1 MNEVVKKLKL
11 VNSALDDVNSNHR
24 NLEVYRDNYNK
35 LFDSITD
42 NEDSSTD
49 LLKTIYTCRDYI
61 LELESLT
68 SSLTSLVVEFGLGN
82 AQANSEFV
90 NNLILNNNNN

>member
-1 MNEVVKKLKL
+1 MNDVVKKLRL
-11 VNSALDDVNSNHR
+11 INSALDDVNFNHS

-42 NEDSSTD
+42 DEDSSTD
-49 LLKTIYTCRDYI
+49 LLRTIYTCRDYI

-68 SSLTSLVVEFGLGN
+68 SSLTSLVVEFGIGN
-82 AQANSEFV
+82 AQDNSDFI
-90 NNLILNNNNN
+90 NNLILNNNN

>member
-1 MNEVVKKLKL
+1 MNDVVKKLKL
-11 VNSALDDVNSNHR
+11 INSAFDDIDSKHR

-35 LFDSITD
+35 LFDSISN

-49 LLKTIYTCRDYI
+49 LLKTIYTCSDYI
-61 LELESLT
+61 IELEKIN
-68 SSLTSLVVEFGLGN
+68 SSLTSLVVEFGLGV

-90 NNLILNNNNN
+90 SDLILNNK

>member
-1 MNEVVKKLKL
+1 MNEVVEKLRL
-11 VNSALDDVNSNHR
+11 VNSALADVDSNHS
-24 NLEVYRDNYNK
+24 NLEFYRDNYNK

-42 NEDSSTD
+42 DEDSSTD

-68 SSLTSLVVEFGLGN
+68 SSLTSLVVEFGLDN
-82 AQANSEFV
+82 TQANSEFI
-90 NNLILNNNNN
+90 NNLILNNNN

>member
-1 MNEVVKKLKL
+1 MNDVVKKLRL
-11 VNSALDDVNSNHR
+11 INSALDDVDFNHS

-42 NEDSSTD
+42 DEDSSTD

-68 SSLTSLVVEFGLGN
+68 SSLTNLVVEFGIGN
-82 AQANSEFV
+82 AQDNSDFI
-90 NNLILNNNNN
+90 NNLILNNNN